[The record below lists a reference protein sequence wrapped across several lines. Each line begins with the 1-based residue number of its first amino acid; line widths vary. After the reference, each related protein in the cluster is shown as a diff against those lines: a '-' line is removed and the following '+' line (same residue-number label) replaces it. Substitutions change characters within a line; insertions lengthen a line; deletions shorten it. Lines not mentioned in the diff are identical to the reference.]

1 MNKYMSKSLVNN
13 QRLVLKINSK
23 KLRYANWD
31 FKISLEEAKQG
42 EELVSLGDSQTLRM
56 IRQIRNCSIKE
67 EDINEIKKNIK
78 ALKTATTNVNN
89 KQRIKEEY
97 EKLMKA
103 TFIEDYVVIV
113 FDSIDDWN
121 KVNST
126 KVNLMIN
133 GKEYVR
139 LLGTSGGIKKS
150 AVVFVT
156 KEIHGELY
164 KRLNC
169 DRDMNYKCVPA
180 KFEAYIALS
189 CSSSMPVPQPK
200 DILVIKDGSTH
211 FIDKV
216 LRLSD
221 NGEGGFNLSE
231 DDNYEINLN
240 FTDGCGMISPRLSME
255 WTKFLC
261 GRPYRDNEG
270 NPIPSTGY
278 NIRNAWTKG
287 MLFTFPYEE
296 FGDMIGEYLVEDY
309 WGDMVDI
316 RNVDLVLTD
325 NMLKLAGAYKNRHH
339 YLNSCKESG
348 FEFSVAKIIPE
359 VLENVRNMNYQFLQS
374 YEMTDEEIGELI
386 APTVDS
392 IKSATGYNNVEDF
405 GKMLLFLKG
414 SKISKEDFIN
424 EEFPINKALMI
435 EPRMI
440 NDPYLKNRVYNM
452 LKKKINDS
460 KKGTIQVRGNYQII
474 SGDLYGMCQNMFK
487 REITGLLKREEF
499 YSREWLD
506 KGVKEIVSYRAPM
519 TVHSNIVKMKLVEN
533 EEINKWYRYMRKC
546 IVLNS
551 WDATC
556 EAMNGCDF
564 DSDAFISTDNPVLLK
579 NTRKLR
585 PLVCEQKSTDKKV
598 ITEALLRKANKN
610 GFGSN
615 VGSITNRCTA
625 MFDILAKFEKGSS
638 QYEEMMYR
646 ITSCQGYQQEEIDS
660 CKGIIPKKMPKSWY
674 EAKGLEGRDL
684 ELVSDKKPYFFI
696 YNYKHVKSK
705 YLNYVKN
712 CDDSCKI
719 RFGIGIKELLKKD
732 NPTEEES
739 IYIDWYYKKCPI
751 TDNNSIMNRICHK
764 LEDEFEDLSYHVK
777 NSEDFDKS
785 ILMTKKSIKR
795 SLVKDVLAVYEEYKA
810 EIYGIM
816 KTGSAKLNYDED
828 KEMRR
833 KMLEDKY
840 EEKLYSVCNN
850 AEDLANI
857 LISELYDTS
866 NSKQFIWSMLGNY
879 LIEKLLKDNNYE
891 IQYPIEDENG
901 SIEWNGTKYS
911 IVKEGVNELC

>member
-1 MNKYMSKSLVNN
+1 MSKSLMNN

-67 EDINEIKKNIK
+67 EDINEIKENIK
-78 ALKTATTNVNN
+78 ALKSATTNANN

-97 EKLMKA
+97 EKLIKA

-240 FTDGCGMISPRLSME
+240 CTDGCGMISPRLSME

-339 YLNSCKESG
+339 YLNACKESG

-359 VLENVRNMNYQFLQS
+359 ALESVRNMNYQFLQS
-374 YEMTDEEIGELI
+374 YELSDEDIVELI
-386 APTVDS
+386 TPTVDM
-392 IKSATGYNNVEDF
+392 IKGATAYKEEDF
-405 GKMLLFLKG
+405 GKMLLFMKG
-414 SKISKEDFIN
+414 SKISKSDFLYDEN
-424 EEFPINKALMI
+424 PVNKALMI
-435 EPRMI
+435 DPRMMK
-440 NDPYLKNRVYNM
+440 DPYIKGRVYNM
-452 LKKKINDS
+452 IKKKINDS
-460 KKGTIQVRGNYQII
+460 KKGVIQVKGNYQIV
-474 SGDLYGMCQNMFK
+474 SGDLYGMCQHMFK
-487 REITGLLKREEF
+487 QEVTGLLGREEF

-506 KGVKEIVSYRAPM
+506 RGVNEIVSFRAPM
-519 TVHSNIVKMKLVEN
+519 TVHNNIVKMKLVEN
-533 EEINKWYRYMRKC
+533 EEINRWYRYMNKC

-564 DSDAFISTDNPVLLK
+564 DGDAFISTDNPVLLR
-579 NTRKLR
+579 NTKKLR
-585 PLVCEQKSTDKKV
+585 PLMCEQKSTDKKV
-598 ITEALLRKANKN
+598 ITEALLRKANKQ
-610 GFGSN
+610 GFGN
-615 VGSITNRCTA
+615 DVGLITNRCTA
-625 MFDILAKFEKGSS
+625 MFDVLAKFEKGS
-638 QYEEMMYR
+638 QEYNEMMYR
-646 ITSCQGYQQEEIDS
+646 ITCMQGYQQEIIDS
-660 CKGIIPKKMPKSWY
+660 CKGIIPKKMPKEWY
-674 EAKGLEGRDL
+674 DSKGLEDDEM
-684 ELVSDKKPYFFI
+684 ELVANKKPYFFI
-696 YNYKHVKSK
+696 YNYKHIKTK
-705 YLNYVKN
+705 YLGYIKN
-712 CDDSCKI
+712 CDDDCKI
-719 RFGIGIKELLKKD
+719 KFGMSVQELIKKKD
-732 NPTEEES
+732 KSEEEQTFMYWFDRLS
-739 IYIDWYYKKCPI
+739 PI
-751 TDNNSIMNRICHK
+751 SDNDSTMNKICHR
-764 LEDEFEDLSYHVK
+764 LEEELDDLSYHVR
-777 NSEDFDKS
+777 SDEFDKS
-785 ILMTKKSIKR
+785 ILMTDKSIKR
-795 SLVKDVLAVYEEYKA
+795 ALVPEILKVYEEYKSESYA
-810 EIYGIM
+810 HM
-816 KTGSAKLNYDED
+816 KTGGNDDED
-828 KEMRR
+828 RAMLQRMFDGRYKE
-833 KMLEDKY
+833 KI
-840 EEKLYSVCNN
+840 YSICNN
-850 AEDLANI
+850 EEDLVNI
-857 LISELYDTS
+857 LVNELYNTP
-866 NSKQFIWSMLGNY
+866 NSKQFIWAMCGDY
-879 LIEKLLKDNNYE
+879 LVEKLLKDNDNT
-891 IQYPIEDENG
+891 IKYPTENPNG
-901 SIEWNGTKYS
+901 DIEWNGIRYS
-911 IVKEGVNELC
+911 IIEERIDE

>member
-1 MNKYMSKSLVNN
+1 MSKSLMNN

-31 FKISLEEAKQG
+31 LKISLEEAKQG

-78 ALKTATTNVNN
+78 ALKTATTNANN

-169 DRDMNYKCVPA
+169 DRDMSYKCVPA

-240 FTDGCGMISPRLSME
+240 CTDGCGMISPRLSME

-316 RNVDLVLTD
+316 RNVDLILTD

-339 YLNSCKESG
+339 YLNGCKKSG

-359 VLENVRNMNYQFLQS
+359 ALESVRNMNYQFLQS
-374 YEMTDEEIGELI
+374 YELSDEDIVELI
-386 APTVDS
+386 TPTVDM
-392 IKSATGYNNVEDF
+392 IKGATAYKEEDF
-405 GKMLLFLKG
+405 GKMLLFMKG
-414 SKISKEDFIN
+414 SKISKSDFLYDEN
-424 EEFPINKALMI
+424 PVNKALMI
-435 EPRMI
+435 DPRMMK
-440 NDPYLKNRVYNM
+440 DPYIKGRVYNM
-452 LKKKINDS
+452 IKKKINDS
-460 KKGTIQVRGNYQII
+460 KKGVIQVRGNYQIV
-474 SGDLYGMCQNMFK
+474 SGDLYGMCQHMFK
-487 REITGLLKREEF
+487 QEITGLLGREEF

-506 KGVKEIVSYRAPM
+506 RGVNEIVSFRAPM
-519 TVHSNIVKMKLVEN
+519 TVHNNIVKMKLVEN
-533 EEINKWYRYMRKC
+533 EEINRWYRYMNKC

-564 DSDAFISTDNPVLLK
+564 DGDAFISTDNPVLLR
-579 NTRKLR
+579 NTKKLR
-585 PLVCEQKSTDKKV
+585 PLMCEQKSTDKKV
-598 ITEALLRKANKN
+598 ITEALLRKANKQ
-610 GFGSN
+610 GFGN
-615 VGSITNRCTA
+615 DVGLITNRCTA
-625 MFDILAKFEKGSS
+625 MFDVLAKFEKGS
-638 QYEEMMYR
+638 QEYNEMMYR
-646 ITSCQGYQQEEIDS
+646 ITCMQGYQQEIIDS
-660 CKGIIPKKMPKSWY
+660 CKGIIPKKMPKEWY
-674 EAKGLEGRDL
+674 DSKGLEDDEM
-684 ELVSDKKPYFFI
+684 ELVANKKPYFFI
-696 YNYKHVKSK
+696 YNYKHIKTK
-705 YLNYVKN
+705 YLGYIKN
-712 CDDSCKI
+712 CDDDCKI
-719 RFGIGIKELLKKD
+719 KFGMSVQELIKKKD
-732 NPTEEES
+732 KSEEEQTFMYWFDRLS
-739 IYIDWYYKKCPI
+739 PI
-751 TDNNSIMNRICHK
+751 SDNDSTMNRICHR
-764 LEDEFEDLSYHVK
+764 LEEELDDLSYHVR
-777 NSEDFDKS
+777 SDEFDKS
-785 ILMTKKSIKR
+785 ILMTDKSIKR
-795 SLVKDVLAVYEEYKA
+795 ALVPEILKVYEEYKSESYA
-810 EIYGIM
+810 HM
-816 KTGSAKLNYDED
+816 KTGGNDDED
-828 KEMRR
+828 RAMLQRMFDKRYKE
-833 KMLEDKY
+833 KI
-840 EEKLYSVCNN
+840 YSICNN
-850 AEDLANI
+850 EEDLANI
-857 LISELYDTS
+857 LVNELYNTP
-866 NSKQFIWSMLGNY
+866 NSKQFIWAMCGDY
-879 LIEKLLKDNNYE
+879 LVEKLLKDNDNT
-891 IQYPIEDENG
+891 IKYPTEDPNG
-901 SIEWNGTKYS
+901 DIEWNGIRYS
-911 IVKEGVNELC
+911 IIEERIDE

>member
-42 EELVSLGDSQTLRM
+42 EELVSLGDSQALRM
-56 IRQIRNCSIKE
+56 IRQIRGCSIKE

-78 ALKTATTNVNN
+78 ALKTATTNANN

-240 FTDGCGMISPRLSME
+240 CTDGCGMISPRLSME

-339 YLNSCKESG
+339 YLNGCKKSG

-359 VLENVRNMNYQFLQS
+359 VLESVRNMNYQFLQS
-374 YEMTDEEIGELI
+374 YEMTDEEINELI

-392 IKSATGYNNVEDF
+392 IRSATGYNNVEDF

-435 EPRMI
+435 NPRMI
-440 NDPYLKNRVYNM
+440 NDPYLKNRAYNM
-452 LKKKINDS
+452 LRKKINDS
-460 KKGTIQVRGNYQII
+460 KKGVIQVKGNYQIV

-506 KGVKEIVSYRAPM
+506 KGAKEIVSFRAPM
-519 TVHSNIVKMKLVEN
+519 TVHNNIVKMKLVEN
-533 EEINKWYRYMRKC
+533 EEINKWYRYMNKC

-564 DSDAFISTDNPVLLK
+564 DGDAFISTDNPVLLR

-585 PLVCEQKSTDKKV
+585 PLICEILERKFIEKEGDAIENRRV
-598 ITEALLRKANKN
+598 ILKNVSEIETKIKNVVRRFADGDIDRDVYKARKAE
-610 GFGSN
+610 
-615 VGSITNRCTA
+615 
-625 MFDILAKFEKGSS
+625 L
-638 QYEEMMYR
+638 
-646 ITSCQGYQQEEIDS
+646 
-660 CKGIIPKKMPKSWY
+660 
-674 EAKGLEGRDL
+674 EADL
-684 ELVSDKKPYFFI
+684 E
-696 YNYKHVKSK
+696 
-705 YLNYVKN
+705 
-712 CDDSCKI
+712 
-719 RFGIGIKELLKKD
+719 RARTEL
-732 NPTEEES
+732 E
-739 IYIDWYYKKCPI
+739 
-751 TDNNSIMNRICHK
+751 
-764 LEDEFEDLSYHVK
+764 
-777 NSEDFDKS
+777 
-785 ILMTKKSIKR
+785 
-795 SLVKDVLAVYEEYKA
+795 
-810 EIYGIM
+810 
-816 KTGSAKLNYDED
+816 
-828 KEMRR
+828 
-833 KMLEDKY
+833 KY
-840 EEKLYSVCNN
+840 EEDFSN
-850 AEDLANI
+850 LAQYTDEVI
-857 LISELYDTS
+857 ATC
-866 NSKQFIWSMLGNY
+866 SMLGSYWGEMDFNVCQKIQKLVFPEGAYWDHENRRFRTDGMNSVASY
-879 LIEKLLKDNNYE
+879 LFSLSDTYKNN
-891 IQYPIEDENG
+891 NA
-901 SIEWNGTKYS
+901 K
-911 IVKEGVNELC
+911 KEGKSDDLSSLVAGAGLEPAAFGL

>member
-1 MNKYMSKSLVNN
+1 MSKSLMNN

-78 ALKTATTNVNN
+78 ALKTATTNANN

-240 FTDGCGMISPRLSME
+240 CTDGCGMISPRLSME

-316 RNVDLVLTD
+316 RNVDLILTD

-339 YLNSCKESG
+339 YLNGCKKSG

-359 VLENVRNMNYQFLQS
+359 ALESVRNMNYQFLQS
-374 YEMTDEEIGELI
+374 YELSDEDIVELI
-386 APTVDS
+386 TPTVDM
-392 IKSATGYNNVEDF
+392 IKGATAYKEEDF
-405 GKMLLFLKG
+405 GKMLLFMKG
-414 SKISKEDFIN
+414 SKISKSDFLYDEN
-424 EEFPINKALMI
+424 PVNKALMI
-435 EPRMI
+435 DPRMMK
-440 NDPYLKNRVYNM
+440 DPYIKGRVYNM
-452 LKKKINDS
+452 IKKKINDS
-460 KKGTIQVRGNYQII
+460 KKGVIQVKGNYQIV
-474 SGDLYGMCQNMFK
+474 SGDLYGMCQHMFK
-487 REITGLLKREEF
+487 QEITGLLGREEF

-506 KGVKEIVSYRAPM
+506 RGVNEIVSFRAPM
-519 TVHSNIVKMKLVEN
+519 TVHNNIVKMKLVEN
-533 EEINKWYRYMRKC
+533 EEINRWYRYMNKC

-564 DSDAFISTDNPVLLK
+564 DGDAFISTDNPVLLR
-579 NTRKLR
+579 NTKKLR
-585 PLVCEQKSTDKKV
+585 PLMCEQKSTDKKV
-598 ITEALLRKANKN
+598 ITEALLRKANKQ
-610 GFGSN
+610 GFGN
-615 VGSITNRCTA
+615 DVGLITNRCTA
-625 MFDILAKFEKGSS
+625 MFDVLAKFEKGS
-638 QYEEMMYR
+638 QEYNEMMYR
-646 ITSCQGYQQEEIDS
+646 ITCMQGYQQEIIDS
-660 CKGIIPKKMPKSWY
+660 CKGIIPKKMPKEWY
-674 EAKGLEGRDL
+674 DSKGLEDD
-684 ELVSDKKPYFFI
+684 EMKLVANKKPYFFI
-696 YNYKHVKSK
+696 YNYKHIKTK
-705 YLNYVKN
+705 YLGYIKN
-712 CDDSCKI
+712 CDDDCKI
-719 RFGIGIKELLKKD
+719 KFGMSVQELIKKKD
-732 NPTEEES
+732 KTEEEQTFMYWFDRLS
-739 IYIDWYYKKCPI
+739 PI
-751 TDNNSIMNRICHK
+751 SDNDSTMNRICHR
-764 LEDEFEDLSYHVK
+764 LEEELDDLSYHVR
-777 NSEDFDKS
+777 SDEFDKS
-785 ILMTKKSIKR
+785 ILMTDKSIKR
-795 SLVKDVLAVYEEYKA
+795 ALVPEILKVYEEYKSESYA
-810 EIYGIM
+810 HM
-816 KTGSAKLNYDED
+816 KTGGNDDED
-828 KEMRR
+828 RAMLQRMFDKRYKE
-833 KMLEDKY
+833 KI
-840 EEKLYSVCNN
+840 YSICNN
-850 AEDLANI
+850 EEDLANI
-857 LISELYDTS
+857 LVNELYNTP
-866 NSKQFIWSMLGNY
+866 NSKQFIWAMCGDY
-879 LIEKLLKDNNYE
+879 LVEKLLKDNDNT
-891 IQYPIEDENG
+891 IKYPTEDPNG
-901 SIEWNGTKYS
+901 DIEWNGIRYS
-911 IVKEGVNELC
+911 IIEERIDE

>member
-1 MNKYMSKSLVNN
+1 MSKSLMNN

-31 FKISLEEAKQG
+31 LKISLEEAKQG

-78 ALKTATTNVNN
+78 ALKTATTNANN

-133 GKEYVR
+133 GKEYIR

-169 DRDMNYKCVPA
+169 DRDMSYKCVPA

-240 FTDGCGMISPRLSME
+240 CTDGCGMISPRLSME

-316 RNVDLVLTD
+316 RNVDLILTD

-339 YLNSCKESG
+339 YLNGCKKSG

-359 VLENVRNMNYQFLQS
+359 ALESVRNMNYQFLQS
-374 YEMTDEEIGELI
+374 YELSDEDIVELI
-386 APTVDS
+386 TPTVDM
-392 IKSATGYNNVEDF
+392 IKGATAYKEEDF
-405 GKMLLFLKG
+405 GKMLLFMKG
-414 SKISKEDFIN
+414 SKISKSDFLYDEN
-424 EEFPINKALMI
+424 PVNKALMI
-435 EPRMI
+435 DPRMMK
-440 NDPYLKNRVYNM
+440 DPYIKGRVYNM
-452 LKKKINDS
+452 IKKKINDS
-460 KKGTIQVRGNYQII
+460 KKGVIQVRGNYQIV
-474 SGDLYGMCQNMFK
+474 SGDLYGMCQHMFK
-487 REITGLLKREEF
+487 QEITGLLGREEF

-506 KGVKEIVSYRAPM
+506 RGVNEIVSFRAPM
-519 TVHSNIVKMKLVEN
+519 TVHNNIVKMKLVEN
-533 EEINKWYRYMRKC
+533 EEINRWYRYMNKC

-564 DSDAFISTDNPVLLK
+564 DGDAFISTDNPVLLR
-579 NTRKLR
+579 NTKKLR
-585 PLVCEQKSTDKKV
+585 PLMCEQKSTDKKV
-598 ITEALLRKANKN
+598 ITEALLRKANKQ
-610 GFGSN
+610 GFGN
-615 VGSITNRCTA
+615 DVGLITNRCTA
-625 MFDILAKFEKGSS
+625 MFDVLAKFEKGS
-638 QYEEMMYR
+638 QEYNEMMYR
-646 ITSCQGYQQEEIDS
+646 ITCMQGYQQEIIDS
-660 CKGIIPKKMPKSWY
+660 CKGIIPKKMPKEWY
-674 EAKGLEGRDL
+674 DSKGLEDDEM
-684 ELVSDKKPYFFI
+684 ELVANKKPYFFI
-696 YNYKHVKSK
+696 YNYKHIKTK
-705 YLNYVKN
+705 YLGYIKN
-712 CDDSCKI
+712 CDDDCKI
-719 RFGIGIKELLKKD
+719 KFGMSVQELIKKKD
-732 NPTEEES
+732 KSEEEQTFMYWFDRLS
-739 IYIDWYYKKCPI
+739 PI
-751 TDNNSIMNRICHK
+751 SDNDSTMNRICHR
-764 LEDEFEDLSYHVK
+764 LEEELDDLSYHVR
-777 NSEDFDKS
+777 SDEFDKS
-785 ILMTKKSIKR
+785 ILMTDKSIKR
-795 SLVKDVLAVYEEYKA
+795 ALVPEILKVYEEYKSESYA
-810 EIYGIM
+810 HM
-816 KTGSAKLNYDED
+816 KTGGNDDED
-828 KEMRR
+828 RAMLQRMFDKRYKE
-833 KMLEDKY
+833 KI
-840 EEKLYSVCNN
+840 YSICNN
-850 AEDLANI
+850 EEDLANI
-857 LISELYDTS
+857 LVNELYNTP
-866 NSKQFIWSMLGNY
+866 NSKQFIWAMCGDY
-879 LIEKLLKDNNYE
+879 LVEKLLKDNDNT
-891 IQYPIEDENG
+891 IKYPTEDPNG
-901 SIEWNGTKYS
+901 DIEWNGIRYS
-911 IVKEGVNELC
+911 IIEERIDE

>member
-1 MNKYMSKSLVNN
+1 MSKSLMNN

-31 FKISLEEAKQG
+31 LKISLEEAKQG

-78 ALKTATTNVNN
+78 ALKTATTNANN

-97 EKLMKA
+97 EKLIKA

-133 GKEYVR
+133 GKEYIR

-240 FTDGCGMISPRLSME
+240 CTDGCGMISPRLSME

-316 RNVDLVLTD
+316 RNVDLILTD

-339 YLNSCKESG
+339 YLNGCKKSG

-359 VLENVRNMNYQFLQS
+359 ALESVRNMNYQFLQS
-374 YEMTDEEIGELI
+374 YELSDEDIVELI
-386 APTVDS
+386 TPTVDM
-392 IKSATGYNNVEDF
+392 IKGATAYKEEDF
-405 GKMLLFLKG
+405 GKMLLFMKG
-414 SKISKEDFIN
+414 SKISKSDFLYDEN
-424 EEFPINKALMI
+424 PVNKALMI
-435 EPRMI
+435 DPRMMK
-440 NDPYLKNRVYNM
+440 DPYIKGRVYNM
-452 LKKKINDS
+452 IKKKINDS
-460 KKGTIQVRGNYQII
+460 KKGVIQVRGNYQIV
-474 SGDLYGMCQNMFK
+474 SGDLYGMCQHMFK
-487 REITGLLKREEF
+487 QEITGLLGREEF

-506 KGVKEIVSYRAPM
+506 RGVNEIVSFRAPM
-519 TVHSNIVKMKLVEN
+519 TVHNNIVKMKLVEN
-533 EEINKWYRYMRKC
+533 EEINRWYRYMNKC

-564 DSDAFISTDNPVLLK
+564 DGDAFISTDNPVLLR
-579 NTRKLR
+579 NTKKLR
-585 PLVCEQKSTDKKV
+585 PLMCEQKSTDKKV
-598 ITEALLRKANKN
+598 ITEALLRKANKQ
-610 GFGSN
+610 GFGN
-615 VGSITNRCTA
+615 DVGLITNRCTA
-625 MFDILAKFEKGSS
+625 MFDVLAKFEKGS
-638 QYEEMMYR
+638 QEYNEMMYR
-646 ITSCQGYQQEEIDS
+646 ITCMQGYQQEIIDS
-660 CKGIIPKKMPKSWY
+660 CKGIIPKKMPKEWY
-674 EAKGLEGRDL
+674 DSKGLEDDEM
-684 ELVSDKKPYFFI
+684 ELVANKKPYFFI
-696 YNYKHVKSK
+696 YNYKHIKTK
-705 YLNYVKN
+705 YLGYIKN
-712 CDDSCKI
+712 CDDDCKI
-719 RFGIGIKELLKKD
+719 KFGMSVQELIKKKD
-732 NPTEEES
+732 KSEEEQTFMYWFDRLS
-739 IYIDWYYKKCPI
+739 PI
-751 TDNNSIMNRICHK
+751 SDNDSTMNRICHR
-764 LEDEFEDLSYHVK
+764 LEEELDDLSYHVR
-777 NSEDFDKS
+777 SDEFDKS
-785 ILMTKKSIKR
+785 ILMTDKSIKR
-795 SLVKDVLAVYEEYKA
+795 ALVPEILKVYEEYKSESYA
-810 EIYGIM
+810 HM
-816 KTGSAKLNYDED
+816 KTGGNDDED
-828 KEMRR
+828 RAMLQRMFDKRYKE
-833 KMLEDKY
+833 KI
-840 EEKLYSVCNN
+840 YSICNN
-850 AEDLANI
+850 EEDLANI
-857 LISELYDTS
+857 LVNELYNTP
-866 NSKQFIWSMLGNY
+866 NSKQFIWAMCGDY
-879 LIEKLLKDNNYE
+879 LVEKLLKDNDNT
-891 IQYPIEDENG
+891 IKYPTEDPNG
-901 SIEWNGTKYS
+901 DIEWNGIRYS
-911 IVKEGVNELC
+911 IIEERIDE

>member
-1 MNKYMSKSLVNN
+1 MSKSLMNN

-67 EDINEIKKNIK
+67 EDINEIKENIK
-78 ALKTATTNVNN
+78 ALKSATTNANN

-97 EKLMKA
+97 EKLIKA

-240 FTDGCGMISPRLSME
+240 CTDGCGMISPRLSME

-339 YLNSCKESG
+339 YLNACKESG

-359 VLENVRNMNYQFLQS
+359 ALESVRNMNYQFLQS
-374 YEMTDEEIGELI
+374 YELSDEDIVELI
-386 APTVDS
+386 TPTVDM
-392 IKSATGYNNVEDF
+392 IKGATAYKEEDF
-405 GKMLLFLKG
+405 GKMLLFMKG
-414 SKISKEDFIN
+414 SKISKSDFLYDEN
-424 EEFPINKALMI
+424 PVNKALMI
-435 EPRMI
+435 DPRMMK
-440 NDPYLKNRVYNM
+440 DPYIKGRVYNM
-452 LKKKINDS
+452 IKKKINDS
-460 KKGTIQVRGNYQII
+460 KKGVIQVKGNYQIV
-474 SGDLYGMCQNMFK
+474 SGDLYGMCQHMFK
-487 REITGLLKREEF
+487 QEVTILL
-499 YSREWLD
+499 
-506 KGVKEIVSYRAPM
+506 
-519 TVHSNIVKMKLVEN
+519 
-533 EEINKWYRYMRKC
+533 
-546 IVLNS
+546 
-551 WDATC
+551 
-556 EAMNGCDF
+556 
-564 DSDAFISTDNPVLLK
+564 
-579 NTRKLR
+579 
-585 PLVCEQKSTDKKV
+585 
-598 ITEALLRKANKN
+598 
-610 GFGSN
+610 
-615 VGSITNRCTA
+615 
-625 MFDILAKFEKGSS
+625 
-638 QYEEMMYR
+638 
-646 ITSCQGYQQEEIDS
+646 
-660 CKGIIPKKMPKSWY
+660 
-674 EAKGLEGRDL
+674 
-684 ELVSDKKPYFFI
+684 
-696 YNYKHVKSK
+696 
-705 YLNYVKN
+705 
-712 CDDSCKI
+712 
-719 RFGIGIKELLKKD
+719 
-732 NPTEEES
+732 
-739 IYIDWYYKKCPI
+739 
-751 TDNNSIMNRICHK
+751 
-764 LEDEFEDLSYHVK
+764 
-777 NSEDFDKS
+777 
-785 ILMTKKSIKR
+785 
-795 SLVKDVLAVYEEYKA
+795 
-810 EIYGIM
+810 
-816 KTGSAKLNYDED
+816 
-828 KEMRR
+828 
-833 KMLEDKY
+833 
-840 EEKLYSVCNN
+840 
-850 AEDLANI
+850 
-857 LISELYDTS
+857 
-866 NSKQFIWSMLGNY
+866 
-879 LIEKLLKDNNYE
+879 
-891 IQYPIEDENG
+891 
-901 SIEWNGTKYS
+901 
-911 IVKEGVNELC
+911 